1 MWLKRNKKYSYTVM
15 LAASFLIA
23 GLFLTGTLELNDHE
37 KPEFP
42 FLHSEPEKEET
53 QIAEQT
59 PPENE
64 EPVLPEEPKEETPPE
79 TEVPEGIQPVIRQAD
94 RSYFDDAL
102 FIGDSRT
109 MGLYEY
115 GDLGEA
121 VVIADSGMSVYK
133 VWEKEIKAED
143 GSIDTLQTLLNKRT
157 FGKVYIMLGINE
169 LGYAFEPTA
178 KKFEELVET
187 IRQTQPEAII
197 YLEANLHI
205 TKEKSDSSDIFNN
218 ENINRFNKV
227 MEQLADGKQIF
238 YLDVNPLF
246 DNEEGCLSPD
256 YTTDKVHVLG
266 KYYADWVDWIL
277 ENAVFYEVS
286 NKSSVIYDV
295 LYTKSSC
302 RDAHPGSFFTF
313 SQKF

>member
-1 MWLKRNKKYSYTVM
+1 MWLKKNKKYSYTLM
-15 LAASFLIA
+15 LAVSFIIV
-23 GLFLTGTLELNDHE
+23 GLFLIGTLELNHNEKPNFPLFQSESE
-37 KPEFP
+37 KPE
-42 FLHSEPEKEET
+42 KQIVEE
-53 QIAEQT
+53 T

-64 EPVLPEEPKEETPPE
+64 EPVLPEEPEEETPPE
-79 TEVPEGIQPVIRQAD
+79 PEVPEEIQPIIRQAD

-115 GDLGEA
+115 GDLGKA

-133 VWEKEIKAED
+133 VWEKEIEAED
-143 GSIDTLQTLLNKRT
+143 GSIETLQTLLEKRT
-157 FGKVYIMLGINE
+157 FGKIYVMLGINE

-178 KKFEELVET
+178 KKFGELVET

-218 ENINRFNKV
+218 DNINRFNGV
-227 MEQLADGKQIF
+227 MEQLADGKQVF

-277 ENAVFYEVS
+277 QNAVFYE
-286 NKSSVIYDV
+286 
-295 LYTKSSC
+295 
-302 RDAHPGSFFTF
+302 
-313 SQKF
+313 

>member
-1 MWLKRNKKYSYTVM
+1 MCHKKSKKYSYTIM
-15 LAASFLIA
+15 LAASFVIA
-23 GLFLTGTLELNDHE
+23 GMFWFGTLQLNTNEKLNVPFFHPESE
-37 KPEFP
+37 KP
-42 FLHSEPEKEET
+42 K
-53 QIAEQT
+53 EQT
-59 PPENE
+59 PVKNPETVLPPKPPE
-64 EPVLPEEPKEETPPE
+64 EVLPEED
-79 TEVPEGIQPVIRQAD
+79 VPGELQPVIRQAD

-115 GDLGEA
+115 GNLGNA
-121 VVIADSGMSVYK
+121 MVIADSGMSVYK
-133 VWEKEIKAED
+133 VWEKEIKTED
-143 GSIDTLQTLLNKRT
+143 GSIETLQTLLEKHT

-178 KKFEELVET
+178 KKFEATVET

-197 YLEANLHI
+197 YLGANLHI
-205 TKEKSDSSDIFNN
+205 TKDKSDSSDIFNN
-218 ENINRFNKV
+218 ENINRFNTV

-277 ENAVFYEVS
+277 ENAIFYE
-286 NKSSVIYDV
+286 
-295 LYTKSSC
+295 
-302 RDAHPGSFFTF
+302 
-313 SQKF
+313 

>member
-1 MWLKRNKKYSYTVM
+1 MCRKKNKKYSYTIM
-15 LAASFLIA
+15 LTASFVIA
-23 GLFLTGTLELNDHE
+23 GMFWGGTLQLNTNE
-37 KPEFP
+37 KLSVPFFHPE
-42 FLHSEPEKEET
+42 SQKTEEQSPEQPPVENPET
-53 QIAEQT
+53 
-59 PPENE
+59 
-64 EPVLPEEPKEETPPE
+64 VLPPKQPEEVLPKED
-79 TEVPEGIQPVIRQAD
+79 VPEQLQPVIRQAD
-94 RSYFDDAL
+94 RSYFNDAL

-115 GDLGEA
+115 GDLGNA
-121 VVIADSGMSVYK
+121 IVVADSGMSVYK

-143 GSIDTLQTLLNKRT
+143 GSIETLQTLLEKHT

-178 KKFEELVET
+178 KKFETMVET

-197 YLEANLHI
+197 YLGANLHI
-205 TKEKSDSSDIFNN
+205 TKDKSDSSDIFNN
-218 ENINRFNKV
+218 ENINRFNTV

-277 ENAVFYEVS
+277 ENAVFYE
-286 NKSSVIYDV
+286 
-295 LYTKSSC
+295 
-302 RDAHPGSFFTF
+302 
-313 SQKF
+313 